1 MFSSAVVLFLG
12 YGLREEYVL
21 RALQE
26 SVARPRLFGTGP
38 HFIVTPEERSYL
50 PETVRHVRYLAETKD
65 HRDAIHVLEVIADF
79 TPSPAIHTSDKNSV
93 STDRGKSIY
102 FIADLIPYGKWTTSQ
117 TLRIEAPTG
126 NFEQMIVGEGYVD
139 NEVAI
144 DYGVARSLARAFG

>member
-1 MFSSAVVLFLG
+1 LLQQGTSFVCKLHGSVSSVETIVFSTRDYDSVEQNARYFEAVRSMFSSAVVLFLG

-102 FIADLIPYGKWTTSQ
+102 FIADLIPY
-117 TLRIEAPTG
+117 
-126 NFEQMIVGEGYVD
+126 
-139 NEVAI
+139 
-144 DYGVARSLARAFG
+144 